1 MTDPDGAAE
10 QPELDHGLIEPL
22 AIPPD
27 SLVPDPA
34 TGTSNE
40 TEYDLYFRVIREDPG
55 LLAWTRS
62 CLRIDGEL
70 LEDLHRTGLSAE
82 DRCDILQGLLT
93 VHRVTLERWVTVGEA
108 VEADRPEEEAS

>member
-1 MTDPDGAAE
+1 MTGEP
-10 QPELDHGLIEPL
+10 PELDHGLIEPL

-34 TGTSNE
+34 TGSSNE
-40 TEYDLYFRVIREDPG
+40 VEYDLYFRLVREDPG
-55 LLAWTRS
+55 LLTWTRS

-70 LEDLHRTGLSAE
+70 LADLGRTGLSAE

-93 VHRVTLERWVTVGEA
+93 VQRVTLERWVTVGEA
-108 VEADRPEEEAS
+108 VQSRREEAS

>member
-1 MTDPDGAAE
+1 MTEE

-40 TEYDLYFRVIREDPG
+40 IEYDLYFRVIREDPG

-70 LEDLHRTGLSAE
+70 MEDLHRTKLSAE

-93 VHRVTLERWVTVGEA
+93 VHRVTLERWVNLGETVQ
-108 VEADRPEEEAS
+108 ADHAGQAGEEAS

>member
-34 TGTSNE
+34 TGTTNE
-40 TEYDLYFRVIREDPG
+40 AEYDLYFRVIRADPG

-82 DRCDILQGLLT
+82 DRCDILQGLLA

-108 VEADRPEEEAS
+108 VEADRSEEEAS

>member
-1 MTDPDGAAE
+1 MTDPDGGVD

-40 TEYDLYFRVIREDPG
+40 VEYDLYFRVVREDPG

-62 CLRIDGEL
+62 CLRIDGEMMA
-70 LEDLHRTGLSAE
+70 DLHRTGLSAE

-93 VHRVTLERWVTVGEA
+93 VHRVTLERWVSIGEA
-108 VEADRPEEEAS
+108 VEAGRPEEEAS